1 MATNQSDLADLLLK
15 LLMSRGEAFIGL
27 STLQPAADEPPSL
40 AAFSGTEP
48 VNFIGYERQRV
59 DMRDWKM
66 EDGRAIGPQVVW
78 RNGDARPWPTL
89 RSSFIATTQRGSGVL
104 LGWSMLK
111 APRLLMN
118 SDSLALESS
127 INLEATI

>member
-1 MATNQSDLADLLLK
+1 MVKRDDLSELLLR
-15 LLMSRGEAFIGL
+15 LLMAQGEAFIGL
-27 STLQPAADEPPSL
+27 STLQPASDEPPSL

-48 VNFIGYERQRV
+48 VSFIGYERQRLALG
-59 DMRDWKM
+59 DWRV
-66 EDGRAIGPQVVW
+66 EAGRAVGPQVVW

-89 RSSFIATTQRGSGVL
+89 RSSFIATTQRGGGVL

-127 INLEATI
+127 INLEAAI